1 MITIAEP
8 IANKLWTWCPITPY
22 SLSAQRLSTQDAGI
36 NLVSPDSS
44 PTNHQPIGFAHSSV
58 MTPVAS
64 FVGTA
69 SHQDHWP
76 PVSLHS
82 TYVSG
87 TGTGPQSSFY
97 DLDISTLHVE
107 CSSLEF
113 VWCFLMIYAFLAQ
126 TSQKWPGV
134 ISLFHVGRSRM
145 LKCPIS
151 DDVGFL
157 VKSVSARLL
166 FCKVN

>member
-1 MITIAEP
+1 MDMVSHYPLFPKCTETVHSGCWHQSGITRLFSHKPPAHR
-8 IANKLWTWCPITPY
+8 LR
-22 SLSAQRLSTQDAGI
+22 SLFSDDPSGVLCRNGI
-36 NLVSPDSS
+36 SSGSLASCVSPFYLCEW
-44 PTNHQPIGFAHSSV
+44 NGNRSSV
-58 MTPVAS
+58 
-64 FVGTA
+64 FFL
-69 SHQDHWP
+69 WP
-76 PVSLHS
+76 WH
-82 TYVSG
+82 
-87 TGTGPQSSFY
+87 FH
-97 DLDISTLHVE
+97 TLHVE

-157 VKSVSARLL
+157 VKSMSARLL